1 MTDHARVFGN
11 KNLNIVAIIDRGSGG
26 PSSLDL
32 ETHRKFICMHTHSAA
47 SEDLAVAL
55 GLRGIIKQQ
64 FGVERCYP
72 IVGCQRDFLHEIS
85 CVHPIHQQRLGSN

>member
-1 MTDHARVFGN
+1 M
-11 KNLNIVAIIDRGSGG
+11 G
-26 PSSLDL
+26 PSTLHL
-32 ETHRKFICMHTHSAA
+32 ETHRKFNRRHTHSAA
-47 SEDLAVAL
+47 LEDLAVAV

-72 IVGCQRDFLHEIS
+72 IVGCQRDFLHKIS